1 MLLIAQNDEQRPDG
15 QSAPNRVAEKCILYR
30 TWHLYGCTS
39 SGVQCTYSVQQSNN
53 SVSVNR
59 WCRDHRNVKREAKP
73 LVVQLDFTPLRI
85 TSQRQLAESYPQN
98 MAHVGSNLP
107 AKKRHVKSAM
117 FDEDSSGDVQIISPP
132 KGSAARAEGVTK
144 ENSVVKAT
152 SDDYST
158 SSASFQSPG
167 PDDQFD
173 SDLDA
178 VDEDPTET
186 ATYVPHDSQ
195 DDSLAGLAFDPGF
208 GTQPPTKIKRTPTKI
223 NTKKRKVSLSP
234 AAQPM
239 SRSEATSP
247 RVATKPS
254 APVVTTSKKRK
265 TLDTPASSPP
275 ANIPKRRCSPRS
287 NKTEPKC
294 DSCPDGSDS
303 TKKPPVV
310 TKTPGKRAT
319 NVMDVEE
326 APIYP
331 KNKATGKSGPSE
343 GKDTNVAMQSGK
355 PDHKKTDQNSGS
367 ISSSG
372 SAKAE
377 DMKSKKKRKQTKKS
391 DTPASDNDTIRLDK
405 KNKKKNLRDQSLTT
419 ETAREKSLNPSQKDS
434 IEKDKKSKTL
444 DTKDNAASKV
454 ASKSGKSKSSTQ
466 KLSDGKLA
474 EKDSKKSAGQ
484 IKIGQKKKKRT
495 FQDELLHHMFMSCKP
510 FTVKMLAEQMK
521 SSDASIN
528 FCLLSLVDK
537 KWVIK
542 KEFSSKGGNRT
553 KELYWANQTCTA
565 KELLDSLQL
574 VPLDVIREARQ
585 DFAGVRKQELAL
597 AKELE
602 SVLQQPSNEA
612 LTAQIIASENVVQ
625 DLRRGLEETH
635 GRINAVRGKGQK
647 TMCQKSVKKRINE
660 MRGEWV
666 KRKNKCVDFLENLA
680 DGLDRKV
687 KDVVKLIEIETDE
700 SVGAKIPPKYTIE

>member
-1 MLLIAQNDEQRPDG
+1 
-15 QSAPNRVAEKCILYR
+15 
-30 TWHLYGCTS
+30 
-39 SGVQCTYSVQQSNN
+39 
-53 SVSVNR
+53 
-59 WCRDHRNVKREAKP
+59 
-73 LVVQLDFTPLRI
+73 
-85 TSQRQLAESYPQN
+85 

-107 AKKRHVKSAM
+107 AKKRHVSPAM
-117 FDEDSSGDVQIISPP
+117 FDKDGDVQIISPP
-132 KGSAARAEGVTK
+132 KGSAARAEGISK
-144 ENSVVKAT
+144 NKKSMAKAT

-173 SDLDA
+173 SDLD
-178 VDEDPTET
+178 VDDEDPTET

-195 DDSLAGLAFDPGF
+195 DESLTGLAFDPEF
-208 GTQPPTKIKRTPTKI
+208 GTQPPTKTKRTPTKI
-223 NTKKRKVSLSP
+223 ITKKRKVSLSP
-234 AAQPM
+234 AAQQV

-247 RVATKPS
+247 RVATIPS

-265 TLDTPASSPP
+265 SLDTPASSPP
-275 ANIPKRRCSPRS
+275 ANIPKRRRSPRS
-287 NKTEPKC
+287 NKLPNSSEPKR
-294 DSCPDGSDS
+294 DSCPDGADS
-303 TKKPPVV
+303 TKDPPVI
-310 TKTPGKRAT
+310 TKTPGKHAT

-326 APIYP
+326 APIHP
-331 KNKATGKSGPSE
+331 KNKPIGQPGLSE
-343 GKDTNVAMQSGK
+343 EKDTT
-355 PDHKKTDQNSGS
+355 DHKKTDQTSGSVSNSG
-367 ISSSG
+367 I
-372 SAKAE
+372 AKAE
-377 DMKSKKKRKQTKKS
+377 DSKSKKRKQTKKS
-391 DTPASDNDTIRLDK
+391 DTSASDNDTIRLEK
-405 KNKKKNLRDQSLTT
+405 KNKKQNPRDQTSTSKT
-419 ETAREKSLNPSQKDS
+419 RREKTLNPSQKDAS
-434 IEKDKKSKTL
+434 EKDKKSKTL
-444 DTKDNAASKV
+444 DTEDNAASKV
-454 ASKSGKSKSSTQ
+454 TSKLGNSKSSTQ
-466 KLSDGKLA
+466 KLSSGKLA
-474 EKDSKKSAGQ
+474 ENDSKKPSGQ

-510 FTVKMLAEQMK
+510 FSVKMLAEQMK

-574 VPLDVIREARQ
+574 VPLDVIRDARQ
-585 DFAGVRKQELAL
+585 DFAGARKQELAL

-602 SVLQQPSNEA
+602 TVLQQPSNED
-612 LTAQIIASENVVQ
+612 LTAQILASENVVQ
-625 DLRRGLEETH
+625 DIRRSLDETH

-666 KRKNKCVDFLENLA
+666 TRKNKCVDFLENLA

-687 KDVVKLIEIETDE
+687 KDVVKLIDIETDE
-700 SVGAKIPPKYTIE
+700 SVGAKMPPKYTIE